1 MVYNYSIVSLEASMP
16 LIPKDKNFEGELK
29 CLSSGV
35 NTVYKRSQ
43 GTPIT
48 RVRSTIAKPGPRC
61 YVSEWK
67 RRKVRREDRIEC
79 GERFTPQGKVWDR

>member
-1 MVYNYSIVSLEASMP
+1 MP
-16 LIPKDKNFEGELK
+16 LVPKKDKNFEGELK

-35 NTVYKRSQ
+35 NTVYKRSR

-48 RVRSTIAKPGPRC
+48 RVRSTIGKHGSRC

-67 RRKVRREDRIEC
+67 KRKIRRFDRVEF
-79 GERFTPQGKVWDR
+79 GERFTPRGKVWDR

>member
-1 MVYNYSIVSLEASMP
+1 MP
-16 LIPKDKNFEGELK
+16 LVPKKDKNFEGELK

-35 NTVYKRSQ
+35 NTVYKRSR

-48 RVRSTIAKPGPRC
+48 RVRSTLGKPGPRC

-67 RRKVRREDRIEC
+67 RRKVRRQDRIEC
-79 GERFTPQGKVWDR
+79 GERFTPRGKVWDN